1 MRRAPVPWYRQ
12 MLEEFIRR
20 KNVEHYRKLLSA
32 DGLDQIE
39 RKYVEKLL
47 ADEAA
52 KDRAPAHRQ
61 NDD

>member
-1 MRRAPVPWYRQ
+1 MRRALVPWYRQ
-12 MLEEFIRR
+12 MLEEFVRR
-20 KNVEHYRKLLSA
+20 KNVEHYRKLLST

-47 ADEAA
+47 ADEEA
-52 KDRAPAHRQ
+52 KDRALSRRQ